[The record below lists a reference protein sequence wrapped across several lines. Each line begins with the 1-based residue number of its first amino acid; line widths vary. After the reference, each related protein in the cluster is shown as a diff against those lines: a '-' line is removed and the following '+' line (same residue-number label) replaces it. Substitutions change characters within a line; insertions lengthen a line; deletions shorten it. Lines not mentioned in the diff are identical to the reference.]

1 MYIRMCKFM
10 WLHVQE
16 FTAMTY
22 TGRHTCTCTCRL
34 SYKVLTT
41 VVTVVFLVV
50 FHWCSCLECH
60 VHVP

>member
-1 MYIRMCKFM
+1 MRCSDYID
-10 WLHVQE
+10 LHVDVATE
-16 FTAMTY
+16 YNFALV
-22 TGRHTCTCTCRL
+22 CTCTCR
-34 SYKVLTT
+34 YRRVLTT